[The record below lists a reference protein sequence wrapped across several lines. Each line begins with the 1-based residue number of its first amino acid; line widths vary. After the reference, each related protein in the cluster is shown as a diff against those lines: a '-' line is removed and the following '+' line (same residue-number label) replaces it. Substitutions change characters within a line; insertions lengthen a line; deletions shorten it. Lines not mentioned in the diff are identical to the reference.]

1 MDFSSLLPDMLNAA
15 QVPLAKQWKQAKP
28 YAEAQIR
35 SFIESMERIALLK
48 LEDSITEEE
57 ANILINMHKR
67 SMTTVLLTIKGLGLL
82 AIEAAINAA
91 LGVARDT
98 INTAIGWKLL

>member
-1 MDFSSLLPDMLNAA
+1 MNEVLLNDLRPD
-15 QVPLAKQWKQAKP
+15 
-28 YAEAQIR
+28 E
-35 SFIESMERIALLK
+35 SFRP
-48 LEDSITEEE
+48 DITEEE
-57 ANILINMHKR
+57 ANILITMHKR